1 MNNTF
6 LYISLILF
14 SISLAYYQ
22 NQLPKI
28 AAFFII
34 YFIIFLIIEF
44 LDIYVGINLWSQSE
58 RTTEC
63 YNWFEHYFKNDYGIV
78 DGKPGFDYSESIYY
92 DDYTISSEQALKN
105 KYELIFNEL
114 QLSEGKTLLDC
125 GCGIGTWLAY
135 CQSRG
140 VIVTGMTLSKEQ
152 QIVATEKGVKVYVHD
167 YRVFDKKFVNQ
178 FDAISL
184 LGSTEHITVFC
195 GFKNTEHNS
204 YNSYSD
210 LFKVVRQYLK
220 QDGKILL
227 TVLVQGRPMKDR
239 SGVYDRIQG
248 YIMQRHYGGYYP
260 KPDVIRNAIIDNGFK
275 ITSSK
280 DYTKDYHWISVV
292 EPDHFGHWW
301 IHWEEDT
308 TDKILY
314 IFKGIVTDPFLIHRW
329 LYYGMDTWMWQF
341 GGYQNTPLTDEQ
353 VEKAIANLK
362 YFSISKN

>member
-1 MNNTF
+1 M
-6 LYISLILF
+6 
-14 SISLAYYQ
+14 
-22 NQLPKI
+22 
-28 AAFFII
+28 
-34 YFIIFLIIEF
+34 
-44 LDIYVGINLWSQSE
+44 
-58 RTTEC
+58 
-63 YNWFEHYFKNDYGIV
+63 
-78 DGKPGFDYSESIYY
+78 
-92 DDYTISSEQALKN
+92 
-105 KYELIFNEL
+105 
-114 QLSEGKTLLDC
+114 
-125 GCGIGTWLAY
+125 
-135 CQSRG
+135 
-140 VIVTGMTLSKEQ
+140 
-152 QIVATEKGVKVYVHD
+152 
-167 YRVFDKKFVNQ
+167 
-178 FDAISL
+178 
-184 LGSTEHITVFC
+184 
-195 GFKNTEHNS
+195 
-204 YNSYSD
+204 
-210 LFKVVRQYLK
+210 K

-308 TDKILY
+308 ADKILY